1 MNQVFRIILK
11 TPLSISAAVCRNQ
24 VSVFWQIL
32 QESEKLNVK
41 TFAVTYFSLKIARL
55 PYVEIKYLT
64 FFQKLFFYTIWFSF
78 SKRIFL
84 YFPFLKILYIF
95 QNTALLKIQVSF
107 FNRLFYAELK
117 YVPQFYLEIKY
128 LGKDTWNS
136 NRMRSCLTSA

>member
-55 PYVEIKYLT
+55 PYVEIKYISHI
-64 FFQKLFFYTIWFSF
+64 FQKCLYTSFDSVFQNASFCTKYLFIIMYLHF
-78 SKRIFL
+78 SK
-84 YFPFLKILYIF
+84 YSTLK
-95 QNTALLKIQVSF
+95 NQVSLL
-107 FNRLFYAELK
+107 NGLRKTQVCAPIL
-117 YVPQFYLEIKY
+117 
-128 LGKDTWNS
+128 S
-136 NRMRSCLTSA
+136 